1 MRAMSED
8 RWRQTERIYQDALKI
23 TPEKRATFLEEACRN
38 VPGLKRDVEVLL
50 AADSLTF
57 MNRPAWDAVSAI
69 VESLLPK
76 GESIGIYRI
85 DTLLGRGGMGE
96 VYQAHD
102 AKLNREVAIKV
113 LPAAFVNDRERL
125 SRFQR
130 EARML
135 ASLNHPNIASI
146 YGLEDSGNTPA
157 LVMELVEGPTLADR
171 IRQGPLPVDE
181 ALVIAVQIAEALE
194 YAHERSI
201 IHRDLKPANV
211 KVGSDERVKV
221 LDFGLAKALASTSS
235 AENIADSQ
243 NIQMA
248 TETGVVLGTAAYM
261 SPEQARAKPVDRR
274 ADIWAFGCVLY
285 EMLTGKMAFRGDSVT
300 DTLTAVIK
308 SEPDWSQLPAT
319 TPQHVRI
326 LLRRCLQKDSRQRLQ
341 AMGDARIALEEGF
354 PEAPEAMSRLGVSSG
369 PLWRRAL
376 PWAIAGT
383 ATVGAVAL
391 LLIFI
396 VTANA
401 PRPASGALLS
411 EQITFSS
418 ERKEGPI
425 VTDGTRLYFQS
436 EGQPVEMSVHGG
448 PIAALRA
455 SVSGMRLL
463 DVSPDGSE
471 MLALKPDPIDQT
483 RRGSLWSVPVLGGS
497 PRALVNQLAR
507 SAHWSPDGRLIVYAE
522 VNSVYVSRGD
532 GADIRKIWDAP
543 GETDLPYFSPDS
555 RRISVTV
562 SERGNPSR
570 LWELN
575 VDGSSAQRIDL
586 DWPENA
592 AMRAG
597 HWTPDGKHFVFES
610 QPEKNGPKKDVYELI
625 RPPWFEFWRKPYAV
639 RLTAGDINVLSATPS
654 RDSTGLFI
662 VGQVAQGAMQSYDPA
677 QQRFVPFLGGFAAS
691 TFRISPDKNWMVY
704 VDYPLHHLWR
714 SRLDGSEKLQL
725 TNFYSTMPRWSP
737 DSKSIVFSDWQQ
749 LYLISADGGA
759 AEKLIPNPNSEVWP
773 AWWPDGKSIAFNDYP
788 RPGQFVGI
796 KILDL
801 ATRKVSVMPG
811 SEGYIMP
818 TWSPDW
824 KHMVASGGGGRLV
837 LYSAGSQTWSELGTL
852 PGSWLWLSDSKSLYI
867 DVLRRD
873 RSLEPGLY
881 RVSIADK
888 VPKRIGPLTDI
899 GIDFSRT
906 SPDAFPSI
914 TADDRL
920 VMMSDTSVFQIYF
933 LKWN

>member
-23 TPEKRATFLEEACRN
+23 TPEKRSAFLEEACRN
-38 VPGLKRDVEVLL
+38 VPDVKRDVEVLL

-69 VESLLPK
+69 SESLLPK

-85 DTLLGRGGMGE
+85 ETMLGRGGMGE
-96 VYQAHD
+96 VYRAHD
-102 AKLNREVAIKV
+102 AKLNRDVAVKV
-113 LPAAFVNDRERL
+113 LPAAFINDRERL

-171 IRQGPLPVDE
+171 IRQGPLPIDE
-181 ALVIAVQIAEALE
+181 ALVIAMQIAEALE

-211 KVGSDERVKV
+211 KVASDERVKI
-221 LDFGLAKALASTSS
+221 LDFGLAKALASDFSV
-235 AENIADSQ
+235 EDIANSPTLTQ
-243 NIQMA
+243 VA
-248 TETGVVLGTAAYM
+248 TQAGVLLGTAAYM

-300 DTLTAVIK
+300 DTLTAVVK
-308 SEPDWSQLPAT
+308 NEPDWSQLPAA
-319 TPQHVRI
+319 TPQHVRV
-326 LLRRCLQKDSRQRLQ
+326 LLRRCLQKDARQRLQ

-354 PEAPEAMSRLGVSSG
+354 SEAPEAISRLGESPAG
-369 PLWRRAL
+369 LRRRAL
-376 PWAIAGT
+376 PWAIAVAAT
-383 ATVGAVAL
+383 AGAVAL

-396 VTANA
+396 VTAA
-401 PRPASGALLS
+401 LKPASGALLA
-411 EQITFSS
+411 EQVTFSS

-425 VTDGTRLYFQS
+425 LTDGRRLYFQS
-436 EGQPVEMSVHGG
+436 EGQPVEMSVNGG
-448 PIAALRA
+448 PIAAVRA
-455 SVSGMRLL
+455 SVSGMRML
-463 DVSPDGSE
+463 DVSPDGSQ

-483 RRGSLWSVPVLGGS
+483 NRGSVWSVPVLGGS
-497 PRALVNQLAR
+497 PRTLGNQIAR

-543 GETDLPYFSPDS
+543 GQTDLPYFSPDS
-555 RRISVTV
+555 RRISVNV

-575 VDGSSAQRIDL
+575 VDGSSAHRIDL
-586 DWPENA
+586 DWPEGA
-592 AMRAG
+592 SMSAG

-639 RLTAGDINVLSATPS
+639 RLTAGDINVLSAIPS
-654 RDSTGLFI
+654 HDSTGLFI
-662 VGQVAQGAMQSYDPA
+662 VGQVAQGAMQVYDPA
-677 QQRFVPFLGGFAAS
+677 QERLLPFLGGFPAAQ
-691 TFRISPDKNWMVY
+691 FVISPDKKWMVY

-714 SRLDGSEKLQL
+714 SKLDGSEKLQL

-737 DSKSIVFSDWQQ
+737 DSKSIVFSDWLQ

-818 TWSPDW
+818 TWSPDG
-824 KHMVASGGGGRLV
+824 KHMVASANNGGGLG
-837 LYSAGSQTWSELGTL
+837 LYSAESQTWSELGQL
-852 PGSWLWLSDSKSLYI
+852 PGNWIWSSDSKFLYVR
-867 DVLRRD
+867 VLGQGRA
-873 RSLEPGLY
+873 LAPGLY
-881 RVSIADK
+881 RVSIEDK
-888 VPKRIGPLTDI
+888 VVNRIGPLT
-899 GIDFSRT
+899 GIDTSRT

>member
-1 MRAMSED
+1 MGED
-8 RWRQTERIYQDALKI
+8 RWQQVERIYQDAIKI
-23 TPEKRATFLEEACRN
+23 TPEKRAAFLEEACRH
-38 VPGLKRDVEVLL
+38 VPDLKRDVEVLL

-69 VESLLPK
+69 AEPLLPE

-85 DTLLGRGGMGE
+85 ETLLGRGGMGE
-96 VYQAHD
+96 VYRAHD
-102 AKLNREVAIKV
+102 AKLNRDVAIKV

-157 LVMELVEGPTLADR
+157 LVMELAEGPTLADR
-171 IRQGPLPVDE
+171 IRQGSLPIDE
-181 ALVIAVQIAEALE
+181 ALVIAMQIAEALE
-194 YAHERSI
+194 YAHERGI

-211 KVGSDERVKV
+211 KVTGDDRVKI
-221 LDFGLAKALASTSS
+221 LDFGLAKALASDHS
-235 AENIADSQ
+235 AENIANSPT
-243 NIQMA
+243 ITQMA
-248 TETGVVLGTAAYM
+248 TEAGVLLGTAAYM

-308 SEPDWSQLPAT
+308 SEPDWSQLPAV
-319 TPQHVRI
+319 TPQHVRV
-326 LLRRCLQKDSRQRLQ
+326 LLRRCLQKDARRRLQ
-341 AMGDARIALEEGF
+341 AIGDARIALEEGF
-354 PEAPEAMSRLGVSSG
+354 SEAPGAMNRFGESPARLR
-369 PLWRRAL
+369 RRAL
-376 PWAIAGT
+376 PWAIAGA
-383 ATVGAVAL
+383 ATIAAIL
-391 LLIFI
+391 I
-396 VTANA
+396 VTLNV
-401 PRPASGALLS
+401 PRAASGALLS

-436 EGQPVEMSVHGG
+436 EGQPVEMSMHGG

-497 PRALVNQLAR
+497 PRALGNQLAR

-575 VDGSSAQRIDL
+575 VDGSSAHRIDL
-586 DWPENA
+586 DWPEGA
-592 AMRAG
+592 VMSAG
-597 HWTPDGKHFVFES
+597 HWTPDGIHFVFES
-610 QPEKNGPKKDVYELI
+610 QPEKNGPKDVYELI
-625 RPPWFEFWRKPYAV
+625 QPPWFEFWRKPYAV

-654 RDSTGLFI
+654 HDSTGIFI

-691 TFRISPDKNWMVY
+691 KFVISPDKNWMVY

-714 SRLDGSEKLQL
+714 SRLDGSEKLPL

-737 DSKSIVFSDWQQ
+737 DSKKIVFSDWQQ
-749 LYLISADGGA
+749 LYLISADGGT
-759 AEKLIPNPNSEVWP
+759 AEPLIPNPNREVWP
-773 AWWPDGKSIAFNDYP
+773 AWSPDSKSIAFNDYP
-788 RPGQFVGI
+788 VQGQWVGI

-824 KHMVASGGGGRLV
+824 KHMVASGSGGRLV
-837 LYSAGSQTWSELGTL
+837 LYSAESQTWSELGTL
-852 PGSWLWLSDSKSLYI
+852 PGNWLWLTDSKSLYI
-867 DVLRRD
+867 NVLRRD
-873 RSLEPGLY
+873 RSVEPGLY

-888 VPKRIGPLTDI
+888 VPHRIGSLA
-899 GIDFSRT
+899 GIDTSRT

-914 TADDRL
+914 TLDDRV

>member
-1 MRAMSED
+1 
-8 RWRQTERIYQDALKI
+8 
-23 TPEKRATFLEEACRN
+23 
-38 VPGLKRDVEVLL
+38 
-50 AADSLTF
+50 
-57 MNRPAWDAVSAI
+57 
-69 VESLLPK
+69 
-76 GESIGIYRI
+76 
-85 DTLLGRGGMGE
+85 
-96 VYQAHD
+96 
-102 AKLNREVAIKV
+102 
-113 LPAAFVNDRERL
+113 
-125 SRFQR
+125 
-130 EARML
+130 
-135 ASLNHPNIASI
+135 
-146 YGLEDSGNTPA
+146 
-157 LVMELVEGPTLADR
+157 
-171 IRQGPLPVDE
+171 
-181 ALVIAVQIAEALE
+181 
-194 YAHERSI
+194 
-201 IHRDLKPANV
+201 
-211 KVGSDERVKV
+211 
-221 LDFGLAKALASTSS
+221 
-235 AENIADSQ
+235 
-243 NIQMA
+243 
-248 TETGVVLGTAAYM
+248 
-261 SPEQARAKPVDRR
+261 
-274 ADIWAFGCVLY
+274 
-285 EMLTGKMAFRGDSVT
+285 
-300 DTLTAVIK
+300 
-308 SEPDWSQLPAT
+308 
-319 TPQHVRI
+319 
-326 LLRRCLQKDSRQRLQ
+326 
-341 AMGDARIALEEGF
+341 MGDARIALDEVF
-354 PEAPEAMSRLGVSSG
+354 SEAREAMSRQGVSAG

-383 ATVGAVAL
+383 TTVGAAAL

-401 PRPASGALLS
+401 HKPTAGALLS

-418 ERKEGPI
+418 ERKQGPI

-436 EGQPVEMSVHGG
+436 EGQPVEMSVNGG
-448 PIAALRA
+448 TIAPLRA

-471 MLALKPDPIDQT
+471 MLALKPDLIDQT

-497 PRALVNQLAR
+497 PRALGNQLAR

-575 VDGSSAQRIDL
+575 VDGSSAHRIDL
-586 DWPENA
+586 DWPEGA
-592 AMRAG
+592 AMSAG
-597 HWTPDGKHFVFES
+597 HWTSDGKHFVFES

-654 RDSTGLFI
+654 QDSTGLFI
-662 VGQVAQGAMQSYDPA
+662 VGQVAQGAMQFYDPA
-677 QQRFVPFLGGFAAS
+677 QQRFVPFLGGFPAS
-691 TFRISPDKNWMVY
+691 TFVISPDKKWMVY

-714 SRLDGSEKLQL
+714 SKLDGSEKLQL

-737 DSKSIVFSDWQQ
+737 DSRSIVFSDWQQ

-818 TWSPDW
+818 TWSPDG
-824 KHMVASGGGGRLV
+824 KHMVASGSGGRLV
-837 LYSAGSQTWSELGTL
+837 LYSAGSQTWSELGAL
-852 PGSWLWLSDSKSLYI
+852 PGNWLWLSDSKSLYI

-888 VPKRIGPLTDI
+888 VPNRIGPLT
-899 GIDFSRT
+899 GIDTSRT